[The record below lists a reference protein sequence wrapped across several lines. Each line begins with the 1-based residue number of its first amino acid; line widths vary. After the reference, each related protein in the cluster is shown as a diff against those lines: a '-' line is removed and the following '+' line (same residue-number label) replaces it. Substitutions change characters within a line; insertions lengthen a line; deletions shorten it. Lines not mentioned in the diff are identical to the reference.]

1 MAFQIK
7 GITIDFNANT
17 TKLDQAFRKLNAE
30 ANAVQR
36 ELRGVNTLLRMNPSS
51 VALAS
56 QKTQLLKK
64 SVTETE
70 LKQKQLNAA
79 LKQAQAQGVDRTSA
93 AYRQLE
99 RELELTNAKLKKL
112 KREQLE
118 WTASQTKI
126 GKMSAAM
133 TTFGAKAS
141 AAANKVKYLSLA
153 AAGIGALALK
163 AGMNFDEGMSKVQAI
178 TGATGEDLEALRN
191 KAKELGA
198 QTKFSA
204 TEASEAMQYMAMAG
218 WKTEDMLGGL
228 DGVMNLA
235 AASGEDLATTSDIV
249 TDALTAFGLKAEDS
263 GHFADVLAAASSNAN
278 TNVKMM
284 GETFKYAAPIA
295 GALGYGVEDVAESIG
310 LMANAGIKSSQ
321 AGTSLRRI
329 MTSLTKDFK
338 IQGKEL
344 KVHGKRIGEVIIK
357 TTNAD
362 GSMKSWSEIIKTTR
376 KYFSQLSESEQAT
389 AAESLVGKN
398 AMSGFLA
405 IMNAAPADIKKLEDA
420 LGNADGAAKSMA
432 DTMLDNTKGSITILK
447 STLESAAISISET
460 LSPML
465 TKVVE
470 GIRKWVEKFNDLSPA
485 TKDMI
490 AKMLV
495 FTAAGYPALKI
506 VGGMATGLGAMLKP
520 LSLVAARMQLGG
532 VATGKFGKLL
542 AAVPGPAK
550 LAVAALGGLALAVKL
565 HYDRLH
571 RATRE
576 YEQGKKTREESIA
589 QAEAEASG
597 ADVLND
603 RLQSLM
609 KVEHKSLGQKAT
621 IKKIVEELN
630 GKVDGLNLAYDE
642 EKDKLTKGNDAI
654 QKRIDKM
661 KTEAEVAAYNDALT
675 EAFKSRLDAENKLAD
690 ATEKLAEAQKWL
702 DEVSGKAGIDPGT
715 VQEAAKQ
722 VSDLQTAYD
731 DAAKAVADCDEE
743 IDDYNNKILKA
754 KGETDKL
761 RKSVYYGSTQFDE
774 LKKKAGQTGYTF
786 SNDLIEGFQKGRLQV
801 PRTVK
806 QMQRAIKWDKML
818 RDAKAAGVNVPE
830 RISKGVLSGKQSINS
845 AKRWI
850 ERHMNDVDINLKDD
864 GEKAVQGLTSGMTS
878 LQAAANIITAA
889 AKVKDKVEKAI
900 KKAFGINSPAKIMI
914 PMGEGLTEG
923 IAKGMVDSRGL
934 LTTAGNVLAQTAAGV
949 TMPGST
955 MPNTSAMVGY
965 SPMTAATPVSG
976 GTNATINNNIT
987 VSGTQ
992 NPDEFAAQLARTLKM
1007 QLRTI

>member
-79 LKQAQAQGVDRTSA
+79 LKQAKAQGVDRTSA

-329 MTSLTKDFK
+329 MTSMNKDFK
-338 IQGKEL
+338 ISSKRLGETTI
-344 KVHGKRIGEVIIK
+344 KVTK
-357 TTNAD
+357 AD
-362 GSMKSWSEIIKTTR
+362 GSMREWSDIIADTRNAFKDLSKSEKS
-376 KYFSQLSESEQAT
+376 T
-389 AAESLVGKN
+389 AAETLVGKN

-405 IMNAAPADIKKLEDA
+405 IMNASPKDIKKLENA
-420 LGNADGAAKSMA
+420 LANADGAAKSMA

-532 VATGKFGKLL
+532 VATGKFGKLI

-675 EAFKSRLDAENKLAD
+675 EAFKSRLDAEEKLVDASEKLAD
-690 ATEKLAEAQKWL
+690 AQKWL
-702 DEVSGKAGIDPGT
+702 NEVSGKAGIDPGT

-850 ERHMNDVDINLKDD
+850 ERHMDDVDINLKDD

-934 LTTAGNVLAQTAAGV
+934 LTTAGNVLAQTAAGI

-955 MPNTSAMVGY
+955 MPNTSTMVGY
-965 SPMTAATPVSG
+965 SPMTATTPVSG

>member
-133 TTFGAKAS
+133 TSFGAKAS

-153 AAGIGALALK
+153 AAGLGALALK

-204 TEASEAMQYMAMAG
+204 TEAAEGMQYMAMAG

-228 DGVMNLA
+228 EGVMNLA

-321 AGTSLRRI
+321 AGTALRR
-329 MTSLTKDFK
+329 MMSMLNKDFK
-338 IQGKEL
+338 VSGK
-344 KVHGKRIGEVIIK
+344 KIGETTIK
-357 TTNAD
+357 VTKAD
-362 GSMKSWSEIIKTTR
+362 GSMREWNDIIADTR
-376 KYFSQLSESEQAT
+376 EAFKGLSKSEQAS
-389 AAESLVGKN
+389 AAKSLVGQN
-398 AMSGFLA
+398 AMNGFLTL
-405 IMNAAPADIKKLEDA
+405 MNAAPKDIKKLEDA
-420 LGNADGAAKSMA
+420 LANADGAAKSMA

-460 LSPML
+460 LAPML

-490 AKMLV
+490 AKMLL
-495 FTAAGYPALKI
+495 FTAVGYPILKI

-520 LSLVAARMQLGG
+520 LSLVAARFQLGAG
-532 VATGKFGKLL
+532 ATGKFGKLL
-542 AAVPGPAK
+542 ALVPGPAK
-550 LAVAALGGLALAVKL
+550 LAVGAVAGLAAAIKV
-565 HYDRLH
+565 YDNRIH
-571 RATRE
+571 GATNAYKQSKKARE
-576 YEQGKKTREESIA
+576 DNIA
-589 QAEAEASG
+589 QSIVEASE
-597 ADVLND
+597 ADRLND
-603 RLQSLM
+603 RLHELM
-609 KVEHKSLGQKAT
+609 EVEDKSAGQKAT

-630 GKVDGLNLAYDE
+630 DKVKGLNLTYDE
-642 EKDKLTKGNDAI
+642 ERDKLNKGNDAI

-661 KTEAEVAAYNDALT
+661 KTEAEITAYQDAIT
-675 EAFKSRLDAENKLAD
+675 DAFKSRLDAEKQLEEATNNLAD
-690 ATEKLAEAQKWL
+690 AQDHYNQVASDPTAEPDQIQSAAA
-702 DEVSGKAGIDPGT
+702 S
-715 VQEAAKQ
+715 VQTMQA
-722 VSDLQTAYD
+722 AYD

-850 ERHMNDVDINLKDD
+850 ERRMDDVDINLKDD
-864 GEKAVQGLTSGMTS
+864 GVKAVQGLTSGMNS

-934 LTTAGNVLAQTAAGV
+934 LTTAGNVLAQTAAGI

-955 MPNTSAMVGY
+955 MPNTSTMVGY